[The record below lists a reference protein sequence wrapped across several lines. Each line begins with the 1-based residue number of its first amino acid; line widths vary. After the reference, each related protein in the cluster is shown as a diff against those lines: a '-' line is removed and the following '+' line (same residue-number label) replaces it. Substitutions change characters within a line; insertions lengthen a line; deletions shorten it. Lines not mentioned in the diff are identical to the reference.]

1 MRENR
6 TVRARTLA
14 KWLLRGTDRL
24 LSAVCLIALLAVGG
38 LAAYIVVDTGR
49 LMREADSAQYRAL
62 RPDAAGGA
70 ASFGLLV
77 ARNPEVV
84 AWLTLE
90 DTGVDYPVTQG
101 KNNQKYI
108 NTSALGEFSLSGAIF
123 ADARNAPDFSDTL
136 TILYGHNMTG
146 EAPETARTPEGGS
159 LLGDAL
165 ALLLKLGWI
174 ALVLAL
180 ALVFVVGLFTQRG
193 DSMDPA
199 FQERDIVLFFRL
211 DRKPEAGEAVVFR
224 DADGAPRVGRAVA
237 VAGDTVEIDELGL
250 KINGFYQDE
259 PYVTGQTLRFEDGPD
274 YPLLLGEGEV
284 FVLFDVREA
293 GGDSRSLGP
302 LEAGQLLG
310 RVMLLLRHRGF

>member
-49 LMREADSAQYRAL
+49 LMSEADSAQYRAL

-146 EAPETARTPEGGS
+146 EAMFGSLDRYEDGDYFAGHLHGTLYHGGQYDALEVFAFFETSSHALDIYRPELGQEELGDWLELVRARAVHYREGVAEGGPI
-159 LLGDAL
+159 LLMSTCAVGETEGRRLVAARILPGAGRPAAEAAGDGGQAARLVQRPQRAGGVPWLPLAAAFL
-165 ALLLKLGWI
+165 ALS
-174 ALVLAL
+174 ALSWLAWRRKRR
-180 ALVFVVGLFTQRG
+180 RG
-193 DSMDPA
+193 
-199 FQERDIVLFFRL
+199 
-211 DRKPEAGEAVVFR
+211 
-224 DADGAPRVGRAVA
+224 
-237 VAGDTVEIDELGL
+237 T
-250 KINGFYQDE
+250 
-259 PYVTGQTLRFEDGPD
+259 
-274 YPLLLGEGEV
+274 
-284 FVLFDVREA
+284 
-293 GGDSRSLGP
+293 
-302 LEAGQLLG
+302 
-310 RVMLLLRHRGF
+310 

>member
-24 LSAVCLIALLAVGG
+24 LSAVCLIVLLAVGG
-38 LAAYIVVDTGR
+38 LAAYIVVDTGH

-108 NTSALGEFSLSGAIF
+108 NTSALREFSLSGAIF

-136 TILYGHNMTG
+136 SILNGHNMTG
-146 EAPETARTPEGGS
+146 EGVAEGGPI
-159 LLGDAL
+159 LLMSTCAVGETEGRRLVAARILPGAGRPAAEAAGDGGQAARLVQRPQRAGGVPWLPLAAAFL
-165 ALLLKLGWI
+165 ALS
-174 ALVLAL
+174 ALSWLAWRRKRR
-180 ALVFVVGLFTQRG
+180 RG
-193 DSMDPA
+193 
-199 FQERDIVLFFRL
+199 
-211 DRKPEAGEAVVFR
+211 
-224 DADGAPRVGRAVA
+224 
-237 VAGDTVEIDELGL
+237 T
-250 KINGFYQDE
+250 
-259 PYVTGQTLRFEDGPD
+259 
-274 YPLLLGEGEV
+274 
-284 FVLFDVREA
+284 
-293 GGDSRSLGP
+293 
-302 LEAGQLLG
+302 
-310 RVMLLLRHRGF
+310 